1 MSKSPRLGA
10 LVLVVL
16 SVALLAPAVASA
28 QAVIKVN
35 DNVKFQFG
43 MQIQA
48 WADWLQDQGS
58 GSAAKP
64 FDGGGF
70 AQNLFIRRARF
81 LVSGQMAPNLT
92 FFFQTDAPNLGKTP
106 KALTS
111 GFVVQDAYFEWKL
124 ANEFMIDGGLFLTA
138 FTRNE
143 LTSTTKF
150 ISIDVAA
157 TGAVFSGPTASSA
170 TRDTGFGFKGYLIDG
185 GRLEYRANI
194 FQGVRAAATSTTPAS
209 HNSFRTNLYMQYNFL
224 EKETGYVYAGT
235 YLGTKK
241 VAGVSAAYDGQSE
254 YNAYAASA
262 YCALPLAGGDEF
274 ALQSHWAH
282 YNGQKFIVLPQQN
295 DYFIEAGYYM
305 KSAKVQPYGK
315 FESQHFTYAAGDQTR
330 YSLGMNYYVSGY
342 NLKITGQFTRVE
354 TGTKSTSPTATTQGG
369 HPTSE
374 FTVQLQAFYF

>member
-1 MSKSPRLGA
+1 MFKRFTHPGA
-10 LVLVVL
+10 LALLVLAALLVP
-16 SVALLAPAVASA
+16 SVAHG

-35 DNVKFQFG
+35 DNVSFRFG

-48 WADWLQDQGS
+48 WADWLQDQGT
-58 GSAAKP
+58 GSATKP
-64 FDGGGF
+64 FDGGGYG
-70 AQNLFIRRARF
+70 QNLFIRRARF

-92 FFFQTDAPNLGKTP
+92 FFFQTDNPNLGKAP

-111 GFVVQDAYFEWKL
+111 GFVLQDAYAEWKI
-124 ANEFMIDGGLFLTA
+124 ANEFMIDAGLYLTA

-150 ISIDVAA
+150 ISLDVAA
-157 TGAVFSGPTASSA
+157 SGVVFSGPTQSSA

-194 FQGVRAAATSTTPAS
+194 FQGVRQAGSR
-209 HNSFRTNLYMQYNFL
+209 NSFRENFYVQYNFL
-224 EKETGYVYAGT
+224 EKETGYVYNGT
-235 YLGTKK
+235 NLGTKK

-262 YCALPLAGGDEF
+262 YFTIPVGAGDEI
-274 ALQSHWAH
+274 AMQSHWAH

-295 DYFIEAGYYM
+295 DYFIEMGYYL
-305 KSAKVQPYGK
+305 KNAKIQPYGK

-330 YSLGMNYYVSGY
+330 YALGVNYYVSGF
-342 NLKITGQFTRVE
+342 NLKFTGQFTRVE
-354 TGTKSTSPTATTQGG
+354 TGTKSTSPTAATQGG
-369 HPTSE
+369 HPTNE
-374 FTVQLQAFYF
+374 FTLQMQAFYF